1 LGREEILFPG
11 IEKPDVLMVLF
22 PEGLAKVRSRLDQLN
37 AEDTVLVHTKLLP
50 VDTKARTMALDFSQA
65 GKFANK
71 KPYWATMAIGEMLR
85 HMDLYPLDAFED
97 ALSQR
102 ETYAEDSLAALKA
115 GEGAAEP
122 AS

>member
-1 LGREEILFPG
+1 
-11 IEKPDVLMVLF
+11 
-22 PEGLAKVRSRLDQLN
+22 
-37 AEDTVLVHTKLLP
+37 
-50 VDTKARTMALDFSQA
+50 
-65 GKFANK
+65 
-71 KPYWATMAIGEMLR
+71 
-85 HMDLYPLDAFED
+85 MDLYPLDAFED